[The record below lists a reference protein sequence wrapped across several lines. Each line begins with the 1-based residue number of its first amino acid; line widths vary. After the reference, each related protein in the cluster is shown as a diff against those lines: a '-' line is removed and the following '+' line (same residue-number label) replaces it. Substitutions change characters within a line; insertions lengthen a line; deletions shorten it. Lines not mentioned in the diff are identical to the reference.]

1 MPLRNTDARWGWP
14 SMTLHWAIALLILTL
29 LAMGF
34 VMGELPRS
42 PKYFWVYNLHKSL
55 GLTVLA
61 LMLIRLAWRLYA
73 GASKP
78 EPGTPGWQNLVAHA
92 THWAIYALALAMPIS
107 GWLYDSAS
115 GLRPLTYF
123 GLATVPKLV
132 GPDPDIKNTSHAV
145 HEYGAWL
152 LIALI
157 LMHAGAAL
165 YHHFVQRDR
174 TLWRMLPASFEKE
187 PR

>member
-1 MPLRNTDARWGWP
+1 MPIRNTDARWGWP
-14 SMTLHWAIALLILTL
+14 SMTLHWAIALLILSL
-29 LAMGF
+29 LVLGF
-34 VMGELPRS
+34 VIGELPRS
-42 PKYFWVYNLHKSL
+42 PKYFWVYDLHKSL

-61 LMLIRLAWRLYA
+61 LMLIRLGWRLYA
-73 GASKP
+73 GAPRP
-78 EPGTPGWQNLVAHA
+78 EPGTPAWQNLAAHV

-115 GLRPLTYF
+115 GLRALKYF
-123 GLATVPKLV
+123 GLVTVPKLTA
-132 GPDPDIKNTSHAV
+132 PDPDIKNFSHAV

-165 YHHFVQRDR
+165 YHHFLQRDR
-174 TLWRMLPASFEKE
+174 TLWRMLPAKLEKN
-187 PR
+187 R

>member
-14 SMTLHWAIALLILTL
+14 SMTLHWVIALLILTL
-29 LAMGF
+29 LALGF

-42 PKYFWVYNLHKSL
+42 PKYFWVYDLHKSL

-73 GASKP
+73 GAPKP
-78 EPGTPGWQNLVAHA
+78 EPGTPGWQNLLAHA

-115 GLRPLTYF
+115 GLRALKFF
-123 GLATVPKLV
+123 GLVTVPKIV
-132 GPDPDIKNTSHAV
+132 APDPGIKSTSHDI

-165 YHHFVQRDR
+165 YHHFIQRDR
-174 TLWRMLPASFEKE
+174 TLSRMLPASFEK
-187 PR
+187 

>member
-1 MPLRNTDARWGWP
+1 
-14 SMTLHWAIALLILTL
+14 
-29 LAMGF
+29 
-34 VMGELPRS
+34 V
-42 PKYFWVYNLHKSL
+42 
-55 GLTVLA
+55 
-61 LMLIRLAWRLYA
+61 RLAWRLYA
-73 GASKP
+73 GAPKP
-78 EPGTPGWQNLVAHA
+78 EPGTPLWQNLVASA

-115 GLRPLTYF
+115 GLRALKFF

-132 GPDPDIKNTSHAV
+132 APNPDIKDTSHAV

-165 YHHFVQRDR
+165 YHHFIQRDR
-174 TLWRMLPASFEKE
+174 TLLRMLPAAFEKS
-187 PR
+187 